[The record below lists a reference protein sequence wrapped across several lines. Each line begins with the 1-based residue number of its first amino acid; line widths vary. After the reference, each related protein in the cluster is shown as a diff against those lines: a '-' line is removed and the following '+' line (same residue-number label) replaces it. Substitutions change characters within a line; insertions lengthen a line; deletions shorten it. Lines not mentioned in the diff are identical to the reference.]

1 MSKIINTGVQLA
13 GDILNKGDVDLT
25 AFVLDSSGDILW
37 ARGTTVPTDGKPG
50 FAIGCLFI
58 DTTGGANVTLY
69 VNEGTAANSC
79 DFNAGLDN

>member
-13 GDILNKGDVDLT
+13 GDILHKGEVDLT
-25 AFVLDSSGDILW
+25 AFLFDSAGDILW
-37 ARGTTVPTDGKPG
+37 ARGATVPTSGKTG

-58 DTTGGANVTLY
+58 DTTGGANTTLY

-79 DFNAGLDN
+79 DFNAALDN